1 MASTSISKTYSSAG
15 NRQKWTWSAWIKRSS
30 LTSASNGQ
38 TLWNC
43 EGSSASD
50 NFIFQIDGGGGTGG
64 PTDSIGLH
72 TYGNDAFRTIP
83 LLRDTSGWYHIVLAL
98 DTTQATATNRIKL
111 YVNGVLQLYS
121 QETNFPTQNYE
132 MGINRAAKHCIGS
145 HGTNANYYFDGYMSH
160 IHFCDGYQYAASDFG
175 ETDSNGVWK
184 IKTAPSVSYGTNGF
198 FILKDG
204 NSLTDQS
211 GNGKNLSVAGG
222 TLTKTEDNP
231 SNVFA
236 TLNPL
241 GYAASANYTLANGNT
256 AKTTTGTTNAWRT
269 AYGTMGASSGK
280 YYWEIKITGSESSDL
295 GNFMLGIVSTEQVV
309 NTSSNSYFTQYS
321 HGYGYHA
328 KTGNAMNN
336 TTSSGSS
343 YGASITT
350 NNILGVAM
358 DLDNNKLYFSKDGVF
373 QNSGVP
379 TSGST
384 GTGAAFTLAS
394 DITYLPAFAQ
404 YYGAERYAVNF
415 GNGFFETTEITTN
428 TGTGY
433 QDEDNNG
440 RFYYDPPTNYRC
452 LSTKGLNQ

>member
-1 MASTSISKTYSSAG
+1 MASTYATYTPASGS
-15 NRQKWTWSAWIKRSS
+15 NRTKWTFSAWVKLSS
-30 LTSASNGQ
+30 TS
-38 TLWNC
+38 
-43 EGSSASD
+43 GSSTLFGSFTA
-50 NFIFQIDGGGGTGG
+50 NYAFIGFRGGTL
-64 PTDSIGLH
+64 TFQE
-72 TYGNDAFRTIP
+72 TYNGSETIKYRTTRI
-83 LLRDTSGWYHIVLAL
+83 LRDTNAWYHVVVSYN
-98 DTTQATATNRIKL
+98 TTSGVSQSDKIKM
-111 YVNGVLQLYS
+111 YVNGVR
-121 QETNFPTQNYE
+121 ETSFNFTTMPSTTDYTSYILNTSTHALGANSHGNSNHFDGLMSHVHLCDNYE
-132 MGINRAAKHCIGS
+132 YS
-145 HGTNANYYFDGYMSH
+145 
-160 IHFCDGYQYAASDFG
+160 ASDFG
-175 ETDSNGVWK
+175 ETDSTTGEWK
-184 IKTAPSVSYGTNGF
+184 IKTSPNVQYGTNGF
-198 FILKDG
+198 FVLKDG